1 MLTAHPRPEQR
12 EDRPLELLEREI
24 TQLAAHIHAATCRW
38 LALVAEFDRR
48 EGWAS
53 WGCKSC
59 AHWLAYTC
67 ALGSVAAREHVRVAR
82 RLEELPAI
90 QAAFGRGELSYSQV
104 RAMSRVATPELEE
117 RLLELARHATASQLE
132 RVLRAYRGVVA
143 RELTAEDFANGD
155 RYLVCDH
162 DTDGSVLIR
171 GRLPAEEGELVMSAL
186 ACARDSLRDA
196 GVPAGRRDAGVAAG
210 GSSPSN
216 ADAIVLMSETLLGSA
231 LSSEG
236 NDGYQVIVH
245 VDAASLAGSD
255 DGEPGA
261 CNLEHGQLLHP
272 ETARRLACD
281 TSVVRIL
288 ERDGRPLS
296 VGRKT
301 RSVPPALRRALR
313 ARDRTCRFPGCDQ
326 RRFLHAHH
334 VEHWARG
341 GRTELANLVQLC
353 WHHHRLVHEGGY
365 TLERGQAEALIFRR
379 PDGRPIPS
387 VTSAVAGR
395 SVELVADSRGRGAW
409 ITPDT
414 CRSRWDGSRLD
425 LALSVDGLVQMD
437 SRLPDD

>member
-1 MLTAHPRPEQR
+1 MITSQSRREQR
-12 EDRPLELLEREI
+12 EVRPLELLEREI

-38 LALVAEFDRR
+38 LGLVAEFDRR

-82 RLEELPAI
+82 RLEDLPAI
-90 QAAFGRGELSYSQV
+90 RAAFGRGELSYSQV

-143 RELTAEDFANGD
+143 RELTADDLANGD

-171 GRLPAEEGELVMSAL
+171 ARLPAEEGELVMSAL

-196 GVPAGRRDAGVAAG
+196 GVPAGRRDAGVPAG

-216 ADAIVLMSETLLGSA
+216 ADAIVLMSETVLGSA

-301 RSVPPALRRALR
+301 RSVPPPLRRALR

-353 WHHHRLVHEGGY
+353 RHHHRLVHEGGY
-365 TLERGQAEALIFRR
+365 TLERGPAEALIFRR

-425 LALSVDGLVQMD
+425 LALSVDGLVQTD
-437 SRLPDD
+437 CRLSDD